1 MPIRFIAELLGRQIC
16 LASDLCTTAL
26 DRVAF
31 LAPDPIPD
39 SLIDVAVPGEAP
51 DYGAY
56 EARAGL
62 YAYSLATQAK
72 GEDGTAKGF
81 VVHRLV
87 HDFARR
93 AMTAERRGEALREA
107 LEWINPAFV
116 GDPWD
121 VRTWPVLDPLAP
133 HALAVAHRADEIGIA
148 EPTVQLFGT
157 TGLLFH
163 AKARYAEAE
172 PLLPR
177 AMAIDEENFGPD
189 HTQVATGLNN
199 IVELLRDTN
208 RLAEAEPLFRRALK
222 IDETSFGSDHPNVAI
237 RLNNLASLLRA
248 TNHIVEAERLMRR
261 ALAVD
266 EANLGP
272 DHPNAARD
280 LNNLAELL
288 RTVLVRSVGVAHIR
302 RQISP
307 R

>member
-31 LAPDPIPD
+31 LAPDPIPN

-51 DYGAY
+51 DYDAY

-72 GEDGTAKGF
+72 GEDGAAKGF

-148 EPTVQLFGT
+148 EPTAQLFGT

-177 AMAIDEENFGPD
+177 AMAPLGGILPPELRGKS
-189 HTQVATGLNN
+189 HAN
-199 IVELLRDTN
+199 I
-208 RLAEAEPLFRRALK
+208 RLVPGRIAEAAPARRRRRGGRH
-222 IDETSFGSDHPNVAI
+222 SRR
-237 RLNNLASLLRA
+237 RLRLGRVDAWKLR
-248 TNHIVEAERLMRR
+248 E
-261 ALAVD
+261 D
-266 EANLGP
+266 
-272 DHPNAARD
+272 
-280 LNNLAELL
+280 
-288 RTVLVRSVGVAHIR
+288 VGG
-302 RQISP
+302 
-307 R
+307 